1 MNKTILPEEGLKK
14 KYLYSSIIPRN
25 LSTQKPAIFF
35 DRDGVLIK
43 DCHFISSAEK
53 VKIEDG
59 ARELI
64 KFAKSNDWIVIIITN
79 QSGISRGYFTWNEY
93 QSVTNRFLDDL
104 GLPSYI
110 DGIYANGFDDK
121 KYSDWRK
128 PNPGMIFEAQN
139 DFNIN
144 LSKSI
149 LIGDRFSDIQ
159 AGLKANIQTIFHVL
173 TGHGLEE
180 RSVIIQEL
188 SADKYVESYKMKKL
202 SLKEKGRSNKIYL
215 IENLKSF
222 PTNFLKLKYD

>member
-1 MNKTILPEEGLKK
+1 
-14 KYLYSSIIPRN
+14 
-25 LSTQKPAIFF
+25 
-35 DRDGVLIK
+35 
-43 DCHFISSAEK
+43 
-53 VKIEDG
+53 
-59 ARELI
+59 
-64 KFAKSNDWIVIIITN
+64 
-79 QSGISRGYFTWNEY
+79 
-93 QSVTNRFLDDL
+93 
-104 GLPSYI
+104 
-110 DGIYANGFDDK
+110 
-121 KYSDWRK
+121 
-128 PNPGMIFEAQN
+128 MIFEAQN

-173 TGHGLEE
+173 TGHGLVE